1 MNIIADPRA
10 AQIQAHHQAAHA
22 AADKAI
28 EHAKE
33 AGRLLIEVKD
43 SLPHGDFTGWV
54 ENHLTVS
61 MRQAQRYM
69 AAAQGRDL
77 VRSKT
82 KSDTVSFLTCSEP
95 KSDSKTLA
103 EIFAPEWVPMKGYA
117 YVCAD
122 PDSRLGSYWVVESSD
137 HPGYFHVSRFHGDD
151 GGLYD
156 GTRRPVTA
164 VAVEATLKG
173 MAMEAPCDAS
183 WDAFRH
189 DGLTRPFGEPE
200 DAWVQRILSENSHE

>member
-103 EIFAPEWVPMKGYA
+103 EIFAPEWVPMKGYG
-117 YVCAD
+117 YVCATD
-122 PDSRLGSYWVVESSD
+122 TGAYWVIESSD
-137 HPGYFHVSRFHGDD
+137 HPGYFHVCRFYGDD
-151 GGLYD
+151 GGIYD
-156 GTRRPVTA
+156 GTRRPVAA
-164 VAVEATLKG
+164 VAVEATLKSLDLDVPSNSPWDVFKG
-173 MAMEAPCDAS
+173 EAA
-183 WDAFRH
+183 A
-189 DGLTRPFGEPE
+189 RPFGEPT
-200 DAWVQRILSENSHE
+200 